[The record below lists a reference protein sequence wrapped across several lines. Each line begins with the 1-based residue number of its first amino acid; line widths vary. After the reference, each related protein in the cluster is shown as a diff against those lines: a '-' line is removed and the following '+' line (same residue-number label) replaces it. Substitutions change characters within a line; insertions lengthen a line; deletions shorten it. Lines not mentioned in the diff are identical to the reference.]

1 MRQEHN
7 KLVRDYI
14 PQIIRQSGHQCDIA
28 ILSEAEFSQALREK
42 LLEEAQEVA
51 GASPQDLVSE
61 LADLQEVIDAILRC
75 TGFRVMMFSQ
85 NNDESG
91 LNEVALN
98 NEFDCCGLSCRKVD
112 SVWVG

>member
-61 LADLQEVIDAILRC
+61 LADLQEVIDAILPLYGISRDDVL
-75 TGFRVMMFSQ
+75 TEQRRKRAERGGFEQRIRLLWTQLSQ
-85 NNDESG
+85 S
-91 LNEVALN
+91 
-98 NEFDCCGLSCRKVD
+98 R
-112 SVWVG
+112 